1 MNAESWREVERLL
14 LKKQRLIQLLPA
26 LVRLRSERLARAA
39 GLLPG
44 EVLAYTVTGDAVN
57 TAQRI
62 ESAAP
67 PDGVL
72 VSESTLALARNAF
85 VFEPVPPLT
94 LKGKSEPVAVFRVI
108 GPERRATAERLRPPC
123 RSTLGRSFMCG

>member
-1 MNAESWREVERLL
+1 MLRARSMRLSRSKRQFGVKLALRIGINTGEV
-14 LKKQRLIQLLPA
+14 
-26 LVRLRSERLARAA
+26 VA

-62 ESAAP
+62 ESATP

-72 VSESTLALARNAF
+72 ISASTLALARDAF
-85 VFEPVPPLT
+85 VVDTVPPLT
-94 LKGKSEPVAVFRVI
+94 LKGKSEPVAVYRVL
-108 GPERRATAERLRPPC
+108 GPERRASPRGGLKIV
-123 RSTLGRSFMCG
+123 